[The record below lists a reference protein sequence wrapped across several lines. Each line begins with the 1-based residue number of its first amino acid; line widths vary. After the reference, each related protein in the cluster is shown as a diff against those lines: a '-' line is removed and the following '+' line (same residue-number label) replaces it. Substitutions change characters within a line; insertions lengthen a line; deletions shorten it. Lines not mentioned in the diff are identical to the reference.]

1 MNISLKKKIQ
11 HWFNFL
17 KLAHQSTDP
26 VVIENLTKSKSFYAA
41 WGEYQ
46 EQSFTKW
53 WTEHKH
59 LFRKVS
65 GLRRMT
71 AQDEVDD
78 TALYLVIPF
87 TYAPTTVAKIV
98 QRIYDEE
105 QTKRETDKKKVKK
118 VYGGSFGLSTDE
130 FQVSQFT
137 YYHRYAKDVFLPL
150 MGTVKKVKTKEC
162 VSRAVASFA
171 KQKLVTSWEDSA
183 LARRKVPFKESSAD
197 YANLSKRA
205 RDFNRIV
212 ENILRNVSSGVF
224 PGDYLTASVK
234 NQAEARRKKRA
245 VPVRS
250 HSRGVPESLYVKKV
264 KREAGLDPYRKM
276 VKN

>member
-17 KLAHQSTDP
+17 KLAHQSVDP
-26 VVIENLTKSKSFYAA
+26 VVIQNLKDSKSFYEA
-41 WGEYQ
+41 WGNYKDV
-46 EQSFTKW
+46 SFTNW
-53 WTEHKH
+53 WNEHRH

-71 AQDEVDD
+71 TQDEVDD
-78 TALYLVIPF
+78 SALFLVIPF

-105 QTKRETDKKKVKK
+105 QQKRITDAKKVKK
-118 VYGGSFGLSTDE
+118 IYGGSFGLSTDE

-150 MGTVKKVKTKEC
+150 TSSGKKVKTKDY
-162 VSRAVASFA
+162 VTRAKAAFA
-171 KQKLVTSWEDSA
+171 KQKQVTSHA
-183 LARRKVPFKESSAD
+183 NAKRNIPFKSSSD
-197 YANLSKRA
+197 EYANLSKRA

-212 ENILRNVSSGVF
+212 QNILRNVSAGVF
-224 PGDYLTASVK
+224 PGDFLTASVK
-234 NQAEARRKKRA
+234 NQGALRA
-245 VPVRS
+245 
-250 HSRGVPESLYVKKV
+250 
-264 KREAGLDPYRKM
+264 
-276 VKN
+276 

>member
-17 KLAHQSTDP
+17 RLAHQSVDP
-26 VVIENLTKSKSFYAA
+26 FVIQNLKDSKSFYEA
-41 WGEYQ
+41 WGNYQ
-46 EQSFTKW
+46 DASFTYW
-53 WTEHKH
+53 WTEHRH

-78 TALYLVIPF
+78 SALFLVIPY

-105 QTKRETDKKKVKK
+105 QRKRVTDAKKVKK
-118 VYGGSFGLSTDE
+118 VYDGSFGLSTDE

-150 MGTVKKVKTKEC
+150 TNSGKKVKTKDY
-162 VSRAVASFA
+162 VTRARASFA

-183 LARRKVPFKESSAD
+183 LARRKVPFKDSSD
-197 YANLSKRA
+197 EYANLSKRA

-212 ENILRNVSSGVF
+212 QNILRNVSAGVF
-224 PGDYLTASVK
+224 PGDYLTVSVK
-234 NQAEARRKKRA
+234 NQGALRAAKRTA
-245 VPVRS
+245 PVRS

-264 KREAGLDPYRKM
+264 KRAAGLDPYRVF

>member
-26 VVIENLTKSKSFYAA
+26 VVIENLKQSKSFYEA
-41 WGEYQ
+41 WGNYQ
-46 EQSFTKW
+46 EQSFTNW
-53 WTEHKH
+53 WTEHRH
-59 LFRKVS
+59 LFRKIS

-98 QRIYDEE
+98 QRIYDAE
-105 QTKRETDKKKVKK
+105 QTKRETEKKKVKK

-150 MGTVKKVKTKEC
+150 MGTGKKVKTKDF
-162 VSRAVASFA
+162 VTRAQESFT
-171 KQKLVTSWEDSA
+171 KQKQVTSHA
-183 LARRKVPFKESSAD
+183 KAKRNVPFKNSSDD

-212 ENILRNVSSGVF
+212 GNLLRNVSAGVF

-234 NQAEARRKKRA
+234 NQAEARREKRA
-245 VPVRS
+245 APVRS
-250 HSRGVPESLYVKKV
+250 HIRGVPESLYMKKV

-276 VKN
+276 V

>member
-1 MNISLKKKIQ
+1 MNIRLKKKIQ

-17 KLAHQSTDP
+17 KLAHQSVDP
-26 VVIENLTKSKSFYAA
+26 VVIQNLKDSKSFYEA
-41 WGEYQ
+41 WGNYQ
-46 EQSFTKW
+46 EASFTYW
-53 WTEHKH
+53 WTEHRH

-71 AQDEVDD
+71 TQDEVDD
-78 TALYLVIPF
+78 SALFLVIPF

-105 QTKRETDKKKVKK
+105 HQKRVMDAKKVKK
-118 VYGGSFGLSTDE
+118 VYGGSLGLSTDE

-150 MGTVKKVKTKEC
+150 SQSGKKVKTKDY
-162 VSRAVASFA
+162 VTRAKVAFA

-183 LARRKVPFKESSAD
+183 LARRKVPFKDSSD
-197 YANLSKRA
+197 KYANLSKRA

-212 ENILRNVSSGVF
+212 QNILRNVSAGVF

-234 NQAEARRKKRA
+234 NQSVLRGEKRTA
-245 VPVRS
+245 PVRS
-250 HSRGVPESLYVKKV
+250 HSRGVPESKYVRKL
-264 KREAGLDPYRKM
+264 KREAPLNIFRKY
-276 VKN
+276 V

>member
-17 KLAHQSTDP
+17 KLAHLSTDP
-26 VVIENLTKSKSFYAA
+26 VVIENLKQSKLFYEA
-41 WGEYQ
+41 WGNYKEA
-46 EQSFTKW
+46 SFTNW
-53 WTEHKH
+53 WTEHRH

-71 AQDEVDD
+71 SQDEVDD

-105 QTKRETDKKKVKK
+105 QRKRVTESKKVKK

-150 MGTVKKVKTKEC
+150 MVTGNKVKTKDF
-162 VSRAVASFA
+162 VTRAKSSFS
-171 KQKLVTSWEDSA
+171 KQKQVTSHADA
-183 LARRKVPFKESSAD
+183 KRNVPFKSSSHE

-212 ENILRNVSSGVF
+212 ENILRNVSAGVF

-234 NQAEARRKKRA
+234 NQGAERTAKRI
-245 VPVRS
+245 PPIRS
-250 HSRGVPESLYVKKV
+250 HSRGVPESLYVKKK
-264 KREAGLDPYRKM
+264 KREAGLDLYRKM

>member
-17 KLAHQSTDP
+17 KLAHQSVDP
-26 VVIENLTKSKSFYAA
+26 IVIENLKNSKSFYEA
-41 WGEYQ
+41 WGNYQ
-46 EQSFTKW
+46 EASFTNW
-53 WTEHKH
+53 WSEHRH

-105 QTKRETDKKKVKK
+105 QTKRETEKRKVKK

-130 FQVSQFT
+130 FQVSPFT
-137 YYHRYAKDVFLPL
+137 YYHRYAKDVYLPL
-150 MGTVKKVKTKEC
+150 MRNGRKVKTKDFIE
-162 VSRAVASFA
+162 RAQASFA
-171 KQKLVTSWEDSA
+171 RQKQVTSHA
-183 LARRKVPFKESSAD
+183 NAKRNVPFKTSSD
-197 YANLSKRA
+197 EYANLSKRA

-212 ENILRNVSSGVF
+212 ENILRNVSAGVF
-224 PGDYLTASVK
+224 PGNYMTASVK
-234 NQAEARRKKRA
+234 NQGAERAAKRIA
-245 VPVRS
+245 PVRS
-250 HSRGVPESLYVKKV
+250 HSRGVPESMYVNKK
-264 KREAGLDPYRKM
+264 KREAGLDPYRKI

>member
-17 KLAHQSTDP
+17 KLAHQSVDP
-26 VVIENLTKSKSFYAA
+26 VVIANLEKSKIFYAA
-41 WGEYQ
+41 WGNYKSE
-46 EQSFTKW
+46 SFTKW
-53 WTEHKH
+53 WATHKH
-59 LFRKVS
+59 LFRTIS
-65 GLRRMT
+65 SLRRIT
-71 AQDEVDD
+71 AQDAVDD
-78 TALYLVIPF
+78 SSLFLVIPF

-105 QTKRETDKKKVKK
+105 QKKRVTDAKKVKK

-150 MGTVKKVKTKEC
+150 ASSGKKVKTKDY
-162 VSRAVASFA
+162 VTRAQASFA
-171 KQKLVTSWEDSA
+171 KQKQVTSHA
-183 LARRKVPFKESSAD
+183 NAKRNIPFKDSSD
-197 YANLSKRA
+197 EYANLSKRA

-212 ENILRNVSSGVF
+212 QNILRNVSAGVF

-234 NQAEARRKKRA
+234 NQGALRAENRA
-245 VPVRS
+245 APVRS
-250 HSRGVPESLYVKKV
+250 HSRGVPESLYVNKI
-264 KREAGLDPYRKM
+264 KREAGLNPYRKM
-276 VKN
+276 I

>member
-1 MNISLKKKIQ
+1 MNIPLKKKIQ

-17 KLAHQSTDP
+17 KLAHQSVDP
-26 VVIENLTKSKSFYAA
+26 VVIQNLKDSKSFYEA
-41 WGEYQ
+41 WGNYQ
-46 EQSFTKW
+46 DASFTYW
-53 WTEHKH
+53 WTEHRH

-78 TALYLVIPF
+78 SALFLVIPY

-105 QTKRETDKKKVKK
+105 QRKRVTDAKKVKK
-118 VYGGSFGLSTDE
+118 VYDGSFGLSTDE

-150 MGTVKKVKTKEC
+150 TSSGKKVKTKDY
-162 VSRAVASFA
+162 VSRARVSFA
-171 KQKLVTSWEDSA
+171 KQKQVTSHA
-183 LARRKVPFKESSAD
+183 NAKRNIPFKDSSD
-197 YANLSKRA
+197 EYANLSKRA

-212 ENILRNVSSGVF
+212 QNILRNVSAGVF
-224 PGDYLTASVK
+224 PGDYLTSSVK
-234 NQAEARRKKRA
+234 NQGALRAAKRVA
-245 VPVRS
+245 PVRT
-250 HSRGVPESLYVKKV
+250 HSRGVPESKYVKKV
-264 KREAGLDPYRKM
+264 KRLAPLDTYRKF

>member
-17 KLAHQSTDP
+17 KLAHQSVDP
-26 VVIENLTKSKSFYAA
+26 VVIANLEKSKIFYAA
-41 WGEYQ
+41 WGNYKSE
-46 EQSFTKW
+46 SFTKW
-53 WTEHKH
+53 WATHKH
-59 LFRKVS
+59 LFRTIS
-65 GLRRMT
+65 SLRRMT
-71 AQDEVDD
+71 AQDAVDD
-78 TALYLVIPF
+78 SSLFLVIPF

-105 QTKRETDKKKVKK
+105 QKKRVTDAKKVKK

-137 YYHRYAKDVFLPL
+137 YYQRYAKDVFLPL
-150 MGTVKKVKTKEC
+150 ASSGKKVKTKDC
-162 VSRAVASFA
+162 VSRARASFA
-171 KQKLVTSWEDSA
+171 KQKLVTSWEDEK
-183 LARRKVPFKESSAD
+183 LARRKVPFKNSSD
-197 YANLSKRA
+197 KYANLSKRA

-212 ENILRNVSSGVF
+212 QNILRNVSAGEF

-234 NQAEARRKKRA
+234 NQGTLRAAKRA
-245 VPVRS
+245 APVRS
-250 HSRGVPESLYVKKV
+250 HSRGVPESKFLIKK
-264 KREAGLDPYRKM
+264 KREAGLDPFRKY

>member
-1 MNISLKKKIQ
+1 VIQNLKD
-11 HWFNFL
+11 N
-17 KLAHQSTDP
+17 
-26 VVIENLTKSKSFYAA
+26 KSFYEA
-41 WGEYQ
+41 WGNYKDV
-46 EQSFTKW
+46 SFTNW
-53 WTEHKH
+53 WTEHRH

-71 AQDEVDD
+71 SQDEVDD
-78 TALYLVIPF
+78 SALFLVIPF

-105 QTKRETDKKKVKK
+105 QKKRVTDAKKVKK

-150 MGTVKKVKTKEC
+150 ADSGKKVKTKDY
-162 VSRAVASFA
+162 VIRARASFA

-183 LARRKVPFKESSAD
+183 LARRKVPFKDSSD
-197 YANLSKRA
+197 EYANLSKRA

-212 ENILRNVSSGVF
+212 QNILRNVSVGVF

-234 NQAEARRKKRA
+234 NQGVLRAEKRA
-245 VPVRS
+245 TPVRS
-250 HSRGVPESLYVKKV
+250 HSRGVPEGKYVKKV
-264 KREAGLDPYRKM
+264 KREAGLNVYRKY
-276 VKN
+276 V

>member
-150 MGTVKKVKTKEC
+150 MATGKKVKTKDF
-162 VSRAVASFA
+162 VIRAQASFA

-234 NQAEARRKKRA
+234 NQSAERAAKRA
-245 VPVRS
+245 APVRS
-250 HSRGVPESLYVKKV
+250 QSRGVPQGLYVKKV
-264 KREAGLDPYRKM
+264 NREAGLDPYRKF
-276 VKN
+276 VKS

>member
-17 KLAHQSTDP
+17 KLAHQSVDP
-26 VVIENLTKSKSFYAA
+26 VVIENLKQSKSFYEA
-41 WGEYQ
+41 WGNYQ
-46 EQSFTKW
+46 EQAFTNW
-53 WTEHKH
+53 WTEHRH

-105 QTKRETDKKKVKK
+105 QTKRVTESRKVKK

-150 MGTVKKVKTKEC
+150 MGTGKKVKTKDFIE
-162 VSRAVASFA
+162 RAQTTFA

-212 ENILRNVSSGVF
+212 ENILRNVSAGVF

-234 NQAEARRKKRA
+234 NQAETRRVKRA
-245 VPVRS
+245 ASVRS
-250 HSRGVPESLYVKKV
+250 HSRGVPESKYVKKV
-264 KREAGLDPYRKM
+264 KREAVLDPYRKFF
-276 VKN
+276 KN

>member
-17 KLAHQSTDP
+17 KLAHQSDDP
-26 VVIENLTKSKSFYAA
+26 VVIQNLKDNKSFYEA
-41 WGEYQ
+41 WGNYQ
-46 EQSFTKW
+46 DVSFTNW
-53 WTEHKH
+53 WTEHRH

-71 AQDEVDD
+71 SQDEVDD
-78 TALYLVIPF
+78 SALFLVIPF

-105 QTKRETDKKKVKK
+105 QKKRVTDAKKVKK

-137 YYHRYAKDVFLPL
+137 YYYRYAKDVFLPL
-150 MGTVKKVKTKEC
+150 TSSGKKVKTKDC
-162 VSRAVASFA
+162 VTRAQASFA
-171 KQKLVTSWEDSA
+171 KQKQVISHA
-183 LARRKVPFKESSAD
+183 NAKRNVPFKDSSD
-197 YANLSKRA
+197 EYANLSKRA

-212 ENILRNVSSGVF
+212 QNILRNVSAGVF

-234 NQAEARRKKRA
+234 NQGVLRAAKRTT
-245 VPVRS
+245 PVRS

-264 KREAGLDPYRKM
+264 KREAGLDPYRAF
-276 VKN
+276 VKS

>member
-150 MGTVKKVKTKEC
+150 MTTGKKVKTKDFVE
-162 VSRAVASFA
+162 RAQASFA
-171 KQKLVTSWEDSA
+171 KQKQVTSHA
-183 LARRKVPFKESSAD
+183 NAKRNVPFKNSSD
-197 YANLSKRA
+197 EYANLSKRA

-234 NQAEARRKKRA
+234 NQSAERAAKRA
-245 VPVRS
+245 APVRS
-250 HSRGVPESLYVKKV
+250 QSRGVPQGLYVKKV
-264 KREAGLDPYRKM
+264 KREAGLDPYRKF
-276 VKN
+276 VKS